1 MLLVQDHARAVEAQ
15 LANTMQELQEL
26 KARHQQLEAKNLLL
40 EKLQSMR
47 KDSTIQHAS
56 SDVSF
61 FPIRLSCAVLA
72 STLSRGVG
80 VKHGFGQA

>member
-61 FPIRLSCAVLA
+61 FATTLLCAVLA
-72 STLSRGVG
+72 STHSPHV
-80 VKHGFGQA
+80 